1 MRELI
6 LIVDDEENVVHS
18 IMRMLS
24 MAGYETVGT
33 VDADEAITILRKE
46 KPAVL
51 ICDQRM
57 PKIEGLE
64 LLQKARRVSPS
75 TIRML
80 ITGYSDIDV
89 VIAAINKGQIY
100 QYISKPWQEQDFLG
114 KVHLAIGHWQDALNK
129 EQLLRQSLRDKEHW
143 KALFEQ
149 SNIQMKKTMDG
160 SVNTLKKIIQAKDPE
175 LLQHSTR
182 VSEYAVQVARQ
193 MELPR
198 QRQRN
203 LQLAGLFHDIGKIAI
218 RDQILYKPDRL
229 DDHEFDK
236 MKQHPV
242 IGAEILQELGFFDE
256 VAAIVLQHHEKYDGS
271 GYPHMRQG
279 ESIVLEAR
287 VLALADAYDA
297 LVSKR
302 VYRAGLPHGQ
312 VMEILS
318 RDAGSHFDP
327 TIVEQFRR
335 LHQQAEKTKDN
346 K

>member
-24 MAGYETVGT
+24 MAGCETVGT

-46 KPAVL
+46 KPSVL

-100 QYISKPWQEQDFLG
+100 QYISKPWQDQDFLG
-114 KVHLAIGHWQDALNK
+114 KVQLAIGHWRDALNK
-129 EQLLRQSLRDKEHW
+129 EQLLKQSLRDKEHW
-143 KALFEQ
+143 KALFEK

-175 LLQHSTR
+175 LLQHSIR

-203 LQLAGLFHDIGKIAI
+203 LQLAG
-218 RDQILYKPDRL
+218 
-229 DDHEFDK
+229 
-236 MKQHPV
+236 
-242 IGAEILQELGFFDE
+242 
-256 VAAIVLQHHEKYDGS
+256 
-271 GYPHMRQG
+271 
-279 ESIVLEAR
+279 
-287 VLALADAYDA
+287 
-297 LVSKR
+297 
-302 VYRAGLPHGQ
+302 
-312 VMEILS
+312 
-318 RDAGSHFDP
+318 
-327 TIVEQFRR
+327 
-335 LHQQAEKTKDN
+335 
-346 K
+346 

>member
-129 EQLLRQSLRDKEHW
+129 EQLLRQSLRDKE
-143 KALFEQ
+143 
-149 SNIQMKKTMDG
+149 
-160 SVNTLKKIIQAKDPE
+160 
-175 LLQHSTR
+175 
-182 VSEYAVQVARQ
+182 Y
-193 MELPR
+193 
-198 QRQRN
+198 
-203 LQLAGLFHDIGKIAI
+203 GK
-218 RDQILYKPDRL
+218 LCL
-229 DDHEFDK
+229 N
-236 MKQHPV
+236 
-242 IGAEILQELGFFDE
+242 
-256 VAAIVLQHHEKYDGS
+256 
-271 GYPHMRQG
+271 
-279 ESIVLEAR
+279 
-287 VLALADAYDA
+287 
-297 LVSKR
+297 
-302 VYRAGLPHGQ
+302 
-312 VMEILS
+312 S
-318 RDAGSHFDP
+318 RIF
-327 TIVEQFRR
+327 
-335 LHQQAEKTKDN
+335 K
-346 K
+346 